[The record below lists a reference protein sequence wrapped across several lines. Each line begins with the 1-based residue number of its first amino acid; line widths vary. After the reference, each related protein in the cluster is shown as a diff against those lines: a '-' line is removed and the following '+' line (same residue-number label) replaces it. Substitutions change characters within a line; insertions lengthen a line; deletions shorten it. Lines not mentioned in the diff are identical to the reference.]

1 MMAKWQRSWYSK
13 PLNSASL
20 CTNCVQSGDG
30 SKGVA
35 VGTRIAVIAD
45 PEDDVSTLEIPA
57 DETPKKESAP
67 SQPKASEPAQQTEAA
82 PSKTD
87 APKPKGQGKEQTRPL
102 YPSVEILLHTHN
114 LNAKDIPPTGPNNRL
129 LKGDVLAYLD
139 KIPQSAPAK
148 ESSRITKLAHL
159 DLSNIKPA
167 APKTPPKAA
176 VEAPK
181 EAVAEAPV
189 SITVPV
195 SLSAVLEV
203 QKRMQN
209 SMGIT
214 LPLSTFI
221 ARAIALANED
231 LPVTGKRIPTADEL
245 FHSIIGMD
253 KISTK
258 RTSDGKFAPRI
269 MAIPDRSGLA
279 FAPKKAVMKKADPFD
294 DLIGGKK
301 HTVGGV
307 TKRGALGAVG
317 ESNVFS
323 LSVKKEEERRA
334 KVFLERVKSVLE
346 VEPGRLVL

>member
-1 MMAKWQRSWYSK
+1 
-13 PLNSASL
+13 
-20 CTNCVQSGDG
+20 
-30 SKGVA
+30 

-57 DETPKKESAP
+57 DEASKKEAAAP
-67 SQPKASEPAQQTEAA
+67 QPKPYEPSEQKEAA

-87 APKPKGQGKEQTRPL
+87 APKPKAQGKEQTRPL
-102 YPSVEILLHTHN
+102 YPSVELLLHANN
-114 LNAKDIPPTGPNNRL
+114 LSAKDIPPTGPNNRL

-139 KIPQSAPAK
+139 KIPSSAPAK
-148 ESSRITKLAHL
+148 ESSRITKLGHL
-159 DLSNIKPA
+159 DLSNVKPA
-167 APKTPPKAA
+167 APKAPPKAA
-176 VEAPK
+176 AEAPK
-181 EAVAEAPV
+181 EAVADIPV

-203 QKRMQN
+203 QKRMQ
-209 SMGIT
+209 SSLGIT

-231 LPVTGKRIPTADEL
+231 LPMTGKRTPTADEL

-253 KISTK
+253 KIGSSK

-279 FAPKKAVMKKADPFD
+279 FAPKKGTATKKTDPFD
-294 DLIGGKK
+294 DLLGGKK
-301 HTVGGV
+301 QTVGGF
-307 TKRGALGAVG
+307 KRTGALGAVG
-317 ESNVFS
+317 EANVFS
-323 LSVKKEEERRA
+323 LSVKKEEEKRA

>member
-1 MMAKWQRSWYSK
+1 
-13 PLNSASL
+13 
-20 CTNCVQSGDG
+20 
-30 SKGVA
+30 

-45 PEDDVSTLEIPA
+45 PEDDVATLEIPA
-57 DETPKKESAP
+57 DESPKKEAASP
-67 SQPKASEPAQQTEAA
+67 QPKAPEPSSQKEAA
-82 PSKTD
+82 PSKSD

-102 YPSVEILLHTHN
+102 YPSVEALLHINN
-114 LNAKDIPPTGPNNRL
+114 LNAMDIPPTGPNNRL

-139 KIPQSAPAK
+139 KIPQSAPAT

-167 APKTPPKAA
+167 APKEPPKAA
-176 VEAPK
+176 AEASK
-181 EAVAEAPV
+181 EADAEVPV

-231 LPVTGKRIPTADEL
+231 LPVTGKRTPTADEL
-245 FHSIIGMD
+245 FHSIIGID
-253 KISTK
+253 KIGG
-258 RTSDGKFAPRI
+258 GKNTRHGQFHPRI
-269 MAIPDRSGLA
+269 MAIPDRSGLG
-279 FAPKKAVMKKADPFD
+279 FAPKKAFATKKADPFD
-294 DLIGGKK
+294 DLLGGKK
-301 HTVGGV
+301 QAVGGFKS
-307 TKRGALGAVG
+307 TGTIGAVG

-323 LSVKKEEERRA
+323 LSVNKDEERRA